1 MTLALALGCSALL
14 AYRLL
19 WHRLNHLP
27 AWTGVDAVRHSGTIA
42 GGHEGLLVLAPAD
55 GGELVPIATSGAKV
69 VAWPAP
75 GAWRISRGLRLGD
88 PVTVLVL
95 ESEQDGERSA
105 ARIVRGRWPDPPLER
120 LPSAIVAI
128 VLGITLLQ
136 LFRAHVE
143 VDREIAVPSASPFL
157 LDAPDPIRVYEAT
170 RHMAAAHAWA
180 GNAQTTPGRDG
191 ETFLEYVGSQPNVAD
206 AQRRYLYVQ
215 PIGPFEGARQAH
227 ILRLTSRFLAR
238 FYCLPVRVAREL
250 PLSEISRSARRLHP
264 DTAHL
269 QLQSTYLI
277 HNLLRWR
284 RPREAAIY
292 LGITAVDIWPG
303 PGWEAVYG
311 QASLIKRV
319 GVLSI
324 YRHGDLDGGP
334 SRFRLALVRTLK
346 VAAHESGHTLSMK
359 HCANRGCLMSG
370 HNDRE
375 EADQRFPVL
384 CPDCLA
390 KLLWA
395 TRCDPVQRYSKLAAY
410 CWKNH
415 LRDEASIYA
424 QLLSA
429 AVKAWGEPDRPGNR
443 LAVSY

>member
-1 MTLALALGCSALL
+1 M
-14 AYRLL
+14 
-19 WHRLNHLP
+19 
-27 AWTGVDAVRHSGTIA
+27 V
-42 GGHEGLLVLAPAD
+42 
-55 GGELVPIATSGAKV
+55 
-69 VAWPAP
+69 
-75 GAWRISRGLRLGD
+75 
-88 PVTVLVL
+88 
-95 ESEQDGERSA
+95 
-105 ARIVRGRWPDPPLER
+105 
-120 LPSAIVAI
+120 VAI
-128 VLGITLLQ
+128 VLGIVLLQ
-136 LFRAHVE
+136 LLRPHVE
-143 VDREIAVPSASPFL
+143 VDREIRVPSASPFL
-157 LDAPDPIRVYEAT
+157 LDAPDPVRVYAAT

-180 GNAQTTPGRDG
+180 GNAQTTRSRGG
-191 ETFLEYVGSQPNVAD
+191 ESFLDYVRSQPNVAD
-206 AQRRYLYVQ
+206 AQRRYIYLQ
-215 PIGPFEGARQAH
+215 PVGPFEEPRQAH
-227 ILRLTSRFLAR
+227 LLRLTGRFLAR
-238 FYCLPVRVAREL
+238 FFCLPVRVAREL
-250 PLSEISRSARRLHP
+250 PLSEIPQFARRLHP
-264 DTAHL
+264 ETAHL

-324 YRHGDLDGGP
+324 YRHGELDGERG
-334 SRFRLALVRTLK
+334 RFRLALVRTLK

-359 HCANRGCLMSG
+359 HCQNRGCLMSG

-395 TRCDPVQRYSKLAAY
+395 TRCDPVQRYSRLAAF
-410 CWKNH
+410 CWKH
-415 LRDEASIYA
+415 RLSDEASIYA

-429 AVKAWGEPDRPGNR
+429 AVKAWGEPDRPGKQ
-443 LAVSY
+443 LASY